1 MPPSLRAIGRTLPSV
16 MTSLENGPSADR
28 LADGADADCAAG
40 DVPAAAVGSAKDS
53 DACRHAEN
61 AAAVRDE
68 CAGAAADGAPSPP
81 TARHVP
87 RPLGYTPRRAAGL
100 SGYERV
106 LARAGLAPVAGLDE
120 AGRGACAGPLVVAA
134 VVFASADPPVR
145 GLADSKA
152 LTPAVR
158 EQVYREVVA
167 HALAWHAVVI
177 PATEIDRIGL
187 HVCNIAGM
195 RRALAG
201 LSCRP
206 GYVLTDG
213 FPVSGLPA
221 PGLAMWKGDQVAACV
236 AAASVVAKVTRDRI
250 MTSLHD
256 RYPVYDFAEHK
267 GYSTPR
273 HSRALTRHG
282 PCPEHRLSFVNVM
295 SAAKGR
301 GAQVRLMADNGQM
314 ADDARSMDCAG
325 FEAAVANG
333 ACGGAAADGAIG
345 APNGAVG
352 AASGAVGAA
361 SGAVGAADGAV
372 GVASGAVGAAD
383 GAGGVAAAA
392 NGEMAGG
399 PGYRA
404 WADWAEETSGDS

>member
-1 MPPSLRAIGRTLPSV
+1 
-16 MTSLENGPSADR
+16 MTSLENGLSAHR
-28 LADGADADCAAG
+28 LADAGDADFAAAA
-40 DVPAAAVGSAKDS
+40 VPAATMDSAKIRVTGGFAD
-53 DACRHAEN
+53 R
-61 AAAVRDE
+61 AAAVQDE
-68 CAGAAADGAPSPP
+68 SVAAAADDAPPRA
-81 TARHVP
+81 ARQVL

-134 VVFASADPPVR
+134 VVFPGADPPVPQ
-145 GLADSKA
+145 LADSKA

-167 HALAWHAVVI
+167 HALSWHVVVI
-177 PATEIDRIGL
+177 PPAEIDRLGL

-213 FPVSGLPA
+213 FPVSGLPVPA
-221 PGLAMWKGDQVAACV
+221 LAMWKGDQVAACV

-250 MTSLHD
+250 MTGLHD
-256 RYPVYDFAEHK
+256 RYPGYDFAEHK

-273 HSRALTRHG
+273 HSRALAQHG
-282 PCPEHRLSFVNVM
+282 PCPEHRMSFVNVL
-295 SAAKGR
+295 SAVKGH
-301 GAQVRLMADNGQM
+301 GTPVQLMADNGEM
-314 ADDARSMDCAG
+314 ADDVRSMDCAG
-325 FEAAVANG
+325 IGAAAANGGRNAAAANG
-333 ACGGAAADGAIG
+333 AGGVRDGAA
-345 APNGAVG
+345 
-352 AASGAVGAA
+352 
-361 SGAVGAADGAV
+361 GAADGSV
-372 GVASGAVGAAD
+372 RR
-383 GAGGVAAAA
+383 AAAA
-392 NGEMAGG
+392 NGEIAGG
-399 PGYRA
+399 PGYTA